1 MQLLNEEFGS
11 DYNCDTPRE
20 SVFATRP
27 STAQADGDAA
37 PANGTLLLDV
47 LHGADL
53 PESCSEDISYRFAL
67 CAEIERHINLCRSAS
82 YQGSSFNAS
91 WASDC

>member
-11 DYNCDTPRE
+11 DYNCDTPWA
-20 SVFATRP
+20 SVFATHP
-27 STAQADGDAA
+27 STAQAEGDAA
-37 PANGTLLLDV
+37 PANGALLLDV

-53 PESCSEDISYRFAL
+53 PESCSEDISYRFAS
-67 CAEIERHINLCRSAS
+67 CAETARHIILCRSAS
-82 YQGSSFNAS
+82 YQRSSLSAS